1 MSVEK
6 VLNSRERFKKSNP
19 DEKKTEYLVKL
30 LNVKY
35 ADKPESKWI
44 LEENFPEDEQ
54 SQAALK
60 QFKAPSKK
68 RKKSESAD
76 KPVEKRQKIDCNKEN
91 EPVKLDLPEVKNKI
105 DEEVSKTDDQP
116 VDEPVEK
123 PVEKPIDK
131 PVEIVTTLPKP
142 LTEVPPGQC
151 IVPGVNK
158 PMPIKLGPKILANGK
173 SYTITNG
180 VAHGYRV
187 IKDVE
192 YDVHTLVDVTDETK
206 RTYRKWLSV
215 YDFDQNSRTS
225 LAPRSLS
232 TFRDSVFEEI
242 IDIKPCRDT
251 FIIEGIFIFLASFF
265 KELYFRYLQEKPW

>member
-6 VLNSRERFKKSNP
+6 VLNSRERYRKTNP
-19 DEKKTEYLVKL
+19 EEKKTEYLVKL

-35 ADKPESKWI
+35 ADSPESKWI
-44 LEENFPEDEQ
+44 LEENFPSDEP

-60 QFKAPSKK
+60 QFKNPSKK
-68 RKKSESAD
+68 RKKSENAE
-76 KPVEKRQKIDCNKEN
+76 KPAEKRQKVDCNKEN
-91 EPVKLDLPEVKNKI
+91 EPVKLDLPETKNKI
-105 DEEVSKTDDQP
+105 DKEVAKTDNQ
-116 VDEPVEK
+116 PVEK
-123 PVEKPIDK
+123 PKEKPVDKPIEK

-158 PMPIKLGPKILANGK
+158 AVPVKLGPKILANGR
-173 SYTITNG
+173 SFIITNG
-180 VAHGYRV
+180 VTHGYRV
-187 IKDVE
+187 TKDVE
-192 YDVHTLVDVTDETK
+192 YDIHTLVDVTDETK

-215 YDFDQNSRTS
+215 YAFDQNSRTS

-242 IDIKPCRDT
+242 LDIKPCRDT
-251 FIIEGIFIFLASFF
+251 FIIEGTLHF
-265 KELYFRYLQEKPW
+265 